1 MTSIAITVCTRQRPR
16 MLRQCLASALAE
28 LQGRNSDD
36 FVVVVEN
43 DAATN
48 SVGVVEEI
56 RSSFPQSR
64 LFYELEPEP
73 GIPFAR
79 NRTVDIARR
88 EGADWVAFIDDDE
101 QLVPGWLDAMHQAI
115 ETLGA
120 EALTGPVERVPA
132 VEVPAWMVTREGK
145 PRQHGQ
151 IVDLAATNNTLVDL
165 NWLDG
170 HLPELRFDERLRY
183 TGGSDSEFFDRFVRG
198 GGTIRWV
205 GDALVR
211 EEVPASRL
219 TLTWQVARKARTQ
232 ANNVRRY
239 RRRNGYAAALVRY
252 VPAAARRILFRGAL
266 SCLAA
271 GPVALVSQAHG
282 QRLWFTGRRAIG
294 SGIGALNGLIGRD
307 MTPYRVVEG
316 D

>member
-1 MTSIAITVCTRQRPR
+1 MTSIAITICTRQRPR
-16 MLRQCLASALAE
+16 MLRQCLTSVLTE
-28 LQGRNSDD
+28 LQGRALHD

-43 DAATN
+43 DAEATSAN
-48 SVGVVEEI
+48 VVEEL
-56 RSSFPQSR
+56 RMSFPETR
-64 LFYELEPEP
+64 VLYELEPEP

-88 EGADWVAFIDDDE
+88 ERADWVAFIDDDE
-101 QLVPGWLDAMHQAI
+101 QLVPGWLDAMIRAI
-115 ETLGA
+115 ETLDA
-120 EALTGPVERVPA
+120 EVLTGAVERVPA
-132 VEVPAWMVTREGK
+132 VDMPAWMVARNGK

-151 IVDLAATNNTLVDL
+151 VVDLAATNNTLVDL
-165 NWLDG
+165 NWLDA

-205 GDALVR
+205 GNALVR

-219 TLTWQVARKARTQ
+219 TLKWQVARKARTQ

-239 RRRNGYAAALVRY
+239 RWRNGYAAALVKY

-271 GPVALVSQAHG
+271 GPVALASQTHG
-282 QRLWFTGRRAIG
+282 QRLWFSGRRAIG

>member
-1 MTSIAITVCTRQRPR
+1 
-16 MLRQCLASALAE
+16 MLRQCLTSVLTE
-28 LQGRNSDD
+28 LQARALHD

-43 DAATN
+43 DAEAT
-48 SVGVVEEI
+48 SVNVVEEL
-56 RSSFPQSR
+56 RTSFPETR
-64 LFYELEPEP
+64 VLYELEPEP

-88 EGADWVAFIDDDE
+88 ERADWVAFIDDDE
-101 QLVPGWLDAMHQAI
+101 QLVPGWLDAMIRAI
-115 ETLGA
+115 ETLDA
-120 EALTGPVERVPA
+120 EVLTGPVERVPA
-132 VEVPAWMVTREGK
+132 VDMPAWMVARNGK

-151 IVDLAATNNTLVDL
+151 VVDLAATNNTLVDL
-165 NWLDG
+165 NWLDA

-205 GDALVR
+205 GNALVR

-219 TLTWQVARKARTQ
+219 TLKWQVARKARTQ

-239 RRRNGYAAALVRY
+239 RRRNGYAAALVKY

-271 GPVALVSQAHG
+271 GPVALASQTHG
-282 QRLWFTGRRAIG
+282 QRLWFSGRRAIG